1 MGMLTS
7 LMAALFK
14 KGGGKGIARYAGLV
28 QLVLDPELVFVTAV
42 CNACHVSKQAAILDS
57 IVYIMERQ
65 EQTIQII
72 KRGITKSIEETLDG
86 GTLFRENTSVT
97 KLMTA
102 YAKTIGKNY
111 LINSL
116 KRLVTLLFSST
127 EGFEVN
133 PAKAEQDEDLVE
145 NLNNL
150 MDWCERFVEQIVQTV
165 DASPIQFREIC
176 HHLQRETMPKFPK
189 SQHMVVG
196 GFIFLRF
203 FCPAI
208 LAPQQAGLANDPP
221 TAEQRRRLVLVAKAL
236 QNLSN
241 GVQYGSKEAYLNA
254 MNEFIEDYQ
263 GVLYDYFDAMATL
276 PDDFVPAPVTPAQGA
291 LLLEDSDLPSLHTLH
306 KFIWESRE
314 AIAQSLE
321 KDGAPPTIQE
331 AFQAV
336 LEQLGAPSKA

>member
-1 MGMLTS
+1 M
-7 LMAALFK
+7 ALFK
-14 KGGGKGIARYAGLV
+14 KKGKDGKKGVDRYMDMV
-28 QLVLDPELVFVTAV
+28 QLVVEPDLAFVTAIT
-42 CNACHVSKQAAILDS
+42 NACHVSKQAAILDS

-65 EQTIQII
+65 EKTIEII
-72 KRGITKSIEETLDG
+72 KHGITQTVKETQDG
-86 GTLFRENTSVT
+86 GTLFRENTTVT

-111 LINSL
+111 LVNTL

-133 PAKAEQDEDLVE
+133 PAKADPDEDLVE

-165 DASPIQFREIC
+165 DAAPIQFREIC
-176 HHLQRETMPKFPK
+176 QHLQVETAPKFPK

-208 LAPQQAGLANDPP
+208 LSPQQSGLANDLP
-221 TAEQRRRLVLVAKAL
+221 TPEQRRRLVLVAKAL

-254 MNEFIEDYQ
+254 MNEFFDDYQ
-263 GVLYDYFDAMATL
+263 GILYNYFDAMATL
-276 PDDFVPAPVTPAQGA
+276 PDSHVVSSAPTSGLVQ
-291 LLLEDSDLPSLHTLH
+291 LEDSDLPSLHSLH
-306 KFIWESRE
+306 KFVYESKDAMVAAMEKEGNAELLANFHAMLE
-314 AIAQSLE
+314 AL
-321 KDGAPPTIQE
+321 GTPPKT
-331 AFQAV
+331 
-336 LEQLGAPSKA
+336 